1 MIFDIV
7 NDTTT
12 CSISLVWLVSQHE
25 RTLLSFSIKSIK
37 ATSMLKR
44 LDCSFALVIRGGPR
58 FEDIHHHPV
67 QSADE

>member
-44 LDCSFALVIRGGPR
+44 LDCSFALVIRWGST
-58 FEDIHHHPV
+58 V
-67 QSADE
+67 